1 MNWRFYTPD
10 AEEAVSVTPYFSL
23 RPNKTCDSGWLDFF
37 IWTDYYKCRYC
48 ILDEKA
54 LLIVMKNKGEYFAAL
69 PYCKEEDLPHYFA
82 ILQSFF
88 NDVLGQPF
96 VIYLADEEGVNLL
109 GLQDDPN
116 YIVTEEEDLK
126 DYLYDGEQ
134 LRTLPGKAFQKKRNL
149 IHKFQR
155 DYEGRWE
162 YRTLSCADRTDI
174 EAFLD
179 DWFSQREAEE
189 TDGEATLEFEQS
201 GLKQILAECC
211 SMQYKMGGIFL
222 DGKLEAL
229 SIGTLNPLENMA
241 CISVEKADAEITGLY
256 QMINQQF
263 LLHEFPDATIINRE
277 DDVGLEGLR
286 RAKMSYN
293 PIGFEKKYMVSQKNF
308 EGKKVDISDPFEEE
322 IRNYEQNQ

>member
-37 IWTDYYKCRYC
+37 IWADYYKCRYC

-134 LRTLPGKAFQKKRNL
+134 LRTLPGKAFQKK
-149 IHKFQR
+149 
-155 DYEGRWE
+155 
-162 YRTLSCADRTDI
+162 
-174 EAFLD
+174 
-179 DWFSQREAEE
+179 
-189 TDGEATLEFEQS
+189 
-201 GLKQILAECC
+201 
-211 SMQYKMGGIFL
+211 
-222 DGKLEAL
+222 
-229 SIGTLNPLENMA
+229 
-241 CISVEKADAEITGLY
+241 
-256 QMINQQF
+256 
-263 LLHEFPDATIINRE
+263 
-277 DDVGLEGLR
+277 
-286 RAKMSYN
+286 
-293 PIGFEKKYMVSQKNF
+293 KKSH
-308 EGKKVDISDPFEEE
+308 P
-322 IRNYEQNQ
+322 